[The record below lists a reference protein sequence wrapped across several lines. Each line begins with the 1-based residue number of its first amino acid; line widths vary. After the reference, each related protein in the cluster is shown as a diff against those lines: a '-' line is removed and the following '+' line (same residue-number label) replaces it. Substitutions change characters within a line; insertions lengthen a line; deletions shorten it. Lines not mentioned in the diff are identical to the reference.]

1 MLITQHVTYFTSE
14 TSMRNQGV
22 DCSMAL
28 HAISITASEAFKDN
42 LKMHISPE
50 DIQRA
55 IFNREKEGKK
65 SRVTSWTNPINFNN
79 IIIKTKNQDHE
90 CQLKVTNVKPSSLVS
105 NLRDDPNKRHMK
117 HHILKFTH
125 HAVKYNCM
133 RITDII
139 SSGDIYYFKCT
150 HFHQDCNG
158 DVLIEASSKG
168 FQIYHLSVQEM
179 KQKRLN
185 KQLTLRKVSDRGR
198 PEDLQM

>member
-1 MLITQHVTYFTSE
+1 MKDQD
-14 TSMRNQGV
+14 V
-22 DCSMAL
+22 DYSMAL

-50 DIQRA
+50 DIQKA

-105 NLRDDPNKRHMK
+105 NLRDDPNKRQIK
-117 HHILKFTH
+117 HHILKFSH
-125 HAVKYNCM
+125 QAVKYNCM

>member
-1 MLITQHVTYFTSE
+1 MKD
-14 TSMRNQGV
+14 QGV

-50 DIQRA
+50 DIQEA
-55 IFNREKEGKK
+55 IFNREKHGKK
-65 SRVTSWTNPINFNN
+65 SRVTSWTNPVNFNN
-79 IIIKTKNQDHE
+79 IIIKAKNQDHE

-105 NLRDDPNKRHMK
+105 NLRDDPNKRQIK
-117 HHILKFTH
+117 HQILKFSH
-125 HAVKYNCM
+125 QAVKYNCM

-150 HFHQDCNG
+150 HFHQNCNG